1 MTMIVSISVG
11 FQSIA
16 WDRFRLF
23 TPMEKGVLFRYVELA
38 MLCELKPPDQHMVC
52 CFQLSVIM
60 HNLANA
66 GEFYFILQSKLV
78 FKCIKRHRFRSG
90 HPLVLPSR

>member
-1 MTMIVSISVG
+1 MTTIVSISVG

-38 MLCELKPPDQHMVC
+38 MLCELELSDQLLIC
-52 CFQLSVIM
+52 CS
-60 HNLANA
+60 
-66 GEFYFILQSKLV
+66 
-78 FKCIKRHRFRSG
+78 R
-90 HPLVLPSR
+90 LP